1 MEVNLD
7 DVTRILI
14 EHKIAPNNVVL
25 FQSNNR
31 IKDYLI
37 DKKFILRVSKSKLD
51 EQSKLEKVQ
60 WISYVP
66 KIHASG
72 ETTISESKLHYMITD
87 FMVGNELFSEIPKLT
102 STQQRSI
109 GKEIAEF
116 LNELHQI
123 TDTYYDIGHY
133 IPTIPR
139 FNSTWKEGHIAYV
152 NVLRSELLEH
162 DLKQTSR
169 NIILSAFHYIEA
181 NIECLEYQTGPRLLH
196 NDLHPKNIIVDAGR
210 LTGIID
216 WECSQYGEADFELSH
231 LFQWSIYP
239 PQPGKEFSILL
250 RTVLENSKLI
260 QSIPNLEKRLT
271 IYQLEHE
278 LNQLIWSG
286 MKQEEERMRRIEGWL
301 NGKISEYFQQWEK
314 ESTR

>member
-14 EHKIAPNNVVL
+14 EHKITPNNVVL

-31 IKDYLI
+31 ITDYII
-37 DKKFILRVSKSKLD
+37 DQKFILRLSKSKLI

-60 WISYVP
+60 LISFVQ

-72 ETTISESKLHYMITD
+72 ETTISETKLYYMITD
-87 FMVGNELFSEIPKLT
+87 FVVGNELFSEIPKLT
-102 STQQRSI
+102 SIQQRII

-133 IPTIPR
+133 IPTILR
-139 FNSTWKEGHIAYV
+139 FNSSWKEGHIAYL
-152 NVLRSELLEH
+152 NVLKR
-162 DLKQTSR
+162 DLSGIGHKQP
-169 NIILSAFHYIEA
+169 NQDIIQSALHYIES
-181 NIECLEYQTGPRLLH
+181 NIDCLEYQTGPRLLH
-196 NDLHPKNIIVDAGR
+196 NDLHPKNIIVDTGR
-210 LTGIID
+210 LAGIID
-216 WECSQYGEADFELSH
+216 WECSQYGEADFELAH
-231 LFQWSIYP
+231 LFHWCIYP
-239 PQPGKEFSILL
+239 PHPEEEFNILLQSIL
-250 RTVLENSKLI
+250 ENCRFI

-278 LNQLIWSG
+278 LNQMIWSG
-286 MKQEEERMRRIEGWL
+286 MEQVTERSQRIEGWL
-301 NGKISEYFQQWEK
+301 NGKIEK
-314 ESTR
+314 VIHDWK

>member
-14 EHKIAPNNVVL
+14 EHKIASNNVVL

-31 IKDYLI
+31 IRDFII
-37 DKKFILRVSKSKLD
+37 DQKFILRLSKSKLN
-51 EQSKLEKVQ
+51 EQLKLERVQ
-60 WISYVP
+60 SISYVP

-72 ETTISESKLHYMITD
+72 ETRISETKLHYMITD
-87 FMVGNELFSEIPKLT
+87 FVIGNELFSEIPKLT
-102 STQQRSI
+102 SIQQRTI

-139 FNSTWKEGHIAYV
+139 FNSSWKEGHIAY
-152 NVLRSELLEH
+152 LSALKRDLSEIEF
-162 DLKQTSR
+162 KQP
-169 NIILSAFHYIEA
+169 NQDVIQSAFHYIET
-181 NIECLEYQTGPRLLH
+181 NIDCLEYQTGPRLLH
-196 NDLHPKNIIVDAGR
+196 NDLHPKNIIVDSGK

-216 WECSQYGEADFELSH
+216 WECSQYGEADFELAH
-231 LFQWSIYP
+231 LFQWCIYP
-239 PQPGKEFSILL
+239 PHPEEEFNILLQSIL
-250 RTVLENSKLI
+250 ENYRPI

-278 LNQLIWSG
+278 LNQMIWSG
-286 MKQEEERMRRIEGWL
+286 MEQVTERSQRIEGWL
-301 NGKISEYFQQWEK
+301 NGKIEK
-314 ESTR
+314 VIPDWK